1 MKKEL
6 LTEYAKNL
14 AQISKKNTYIN
25 MVQTLKKNTYISM
38 NDKLKKELKEL
49 IGNEIMTDNI
59 QEDMTPI
66 MAEVYHWGLE
76 NISQKEMKKII
87 KRHKK

>member
-1 MKKEL
+1 
-6 LTEYAKNL
+6 
-14 AQISKKNTYIN
+14 

-49 IGNEIMTDNI
+49 ISNEIMTNII

-66 MAEVYHWGLE
+66 MADVYYWGLE

-87 KRHKK
+87 KQHKK

>member
-1 MKKEL
+1 
-6 LTEYAKNL
+6 
-14 AQISKKNTYIN
+14 
-25 MVQTLKKNTYISM
+25 
-38 NDKLKKELKEL
+38 
-49 IGNEIMTDNI
+49 MTNNI

-66 MAEVYHWGLE
+66 MAEVFYWGFE

>member
-1 MKKEL
+1 
-6 LTEYAKNL
+6 
-14 AQISKKNTYIN
+14 

-38 NDKLKKELKEL
+38 NDKLKKQLKEL

-66 MAEVYHWGLE
+66 MSEIYTWGLN
-76 NISQKEMKKII
+76 NISQKEMKRII
-87 KRHKK
+87 RVHKK

>member
-25 MVQTLKKNTYISM
+25 MVQTLKKNTYIY
-38 NDKLKKELKEL
+38 
-49 IGNEIMTDNI
+49 I
-59 QEDMTPI
+59 
-66 MAEVYHWGLE
+66 
-76 NISQKEMKKII
+76 
-87 KRHKK
+87 